1 MQQLY
6 GYKKKERRMDESY
19 CHERHV
25 SEFSFLPSDAI
36 GKPLVDVQAS
46 NGKRTEDL
54 HDRGDIEVRPCHFA
68 ILLDIQ
74 RLVSLSL
81 IVLGSCSW

>member
-1 MQQLY
+1 
-6 GYKKKERRMDESY
+6 MDESY

-54 HDRGDIEVRPCHFA
+54 HDRGDRSTAMSFRYPVGHPKAGQPVIDCAWIVQLVT
-68 ILLDIQ
+68 ILTQ
-74 RLVSLSL
+74 MVA
-81 IVLGSCSW
+81 SWN